1 MDVWRSQHWRQRGE
15 ELRAMAESQPQSE
28 LRDTL
33 LKLAGELDGMAEQL
47 EQNRSALWRFSDEVD
62 RIAGQIEES
71 APND

>member
-1 MDVWRSQHWRQRGE
+1 
-15 ELRAMAESQPQSE
+15 MAESQPQSE